1 MSHDHAVTRAVAVV
15 GLAAIALIHLLD
27 LPDKFEEVPY
37 LGVAYVVL
45 IVAAVVAAALLVR
58 SWSRTGWL
66 LSGALAAATILGFV
80 LTRTTGL
87 PGATEDRGN
96 WLEPLGLASLFVEAA
111 VVALAAYAVMRAGE
125 PAVSR

>member
-1 MSHDHAVTRAVAVV
+1 M
-15 GLAAIALIHLLD
+15 
-27 LPDKFEEVPY
+27 PY
-37 LGVAYVVL
+37 LGVAYVAL
-45 IVAAVVAAALLVR
+45 IVASVVAAALLVR

-66 LSGALAAATILGFV
+66 LSGALGAATILGFV

-111 VVALAAYAVMRAGE
+111 VVALAAYAVTRRE
-125 PAVSR
+125 PALSR